1 MMLVRIMTIKR
12 GRKDEWEESGDVS
25 DYVYMMVIV
34 VIDCDLHDGMWVGGW
49 VGGVWRIGKISP
61 WPLVTVS
68 TVSSSA
74 LFFKMFI

>member
-1 MMLVRIMTIKR
+1 MIFSM
-12 GRKDEWEESGDVS
+12 GCGWEDGWEGSGDVS
-25 DYVYMMVIV
+25 NNVYMMVIML
-34 VIDCDLHDGMWVGGW
+34 IDYDIHDGMWVGGW

>member
-1 MMLVRIMTIKR
+1 MMILERILMMSVRFITI
-12 GRKDEWEESGDVS
+12 GCGCDN
-25 DYVYMMVIV
+25 VYMIAIR
-34 VIDCDLHDGMWVGGW
+34 VIDYDLHDGMWVGGW

-74 LFFKMFI
+74 LFFKMFIKF

>member
-1 MMLVRIMTIKR
+1 MIFMM
-12 GRKDEWEESGDVS
+12 GCGWEDGSEESGDVS
-25 DYVYMMVIV
+25 NNVYMVVIM
-34 VIDCDLHDGMWVGGW
+34 VIDCDLLDGMWVGGW

-74 LFFKMFI
+74 LFFKMFIKF